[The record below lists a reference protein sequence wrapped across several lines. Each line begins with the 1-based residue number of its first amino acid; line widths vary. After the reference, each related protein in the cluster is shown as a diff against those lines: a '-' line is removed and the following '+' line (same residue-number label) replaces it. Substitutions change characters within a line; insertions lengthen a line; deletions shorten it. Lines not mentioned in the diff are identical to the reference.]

1 MRPGSTLQ
9 RGSTLKGMNIM
20 KALKTATAGL
30 VLAVVLG
37 GAALAAS
44 LPSPQPAGAT
54 PVAMLGLN
62 STNCIALGSAFGG
75 LEITDAV
82 SDCQGIQNQVSAA
95 PGGLSHFVGCLRGTT
110 SFDPV
115 SNKNVHECLDP
126 AEVGR
131 PDCPTV
137 EVALCGPILPKDLAP
152 LDLDKNQVYYGQ
164 DLIVFAFVN
173 DDSPVRFIT
182 NKGTLI
188 DFHGVQH
195 GREWFC
201 EAGDAGPT
209 PSGDPDC
216 DGSAATRG
224 DGVVV
229 ARVRILQGD
238 TPGAGTVT
246 AIQEGVGYPMT
257 FTVTGRPKTI
267 SVAPLFG
274 KDTIQTGATPTHAAP
289 LSTDCTFVATA
300 AGVLGANN
308 NAVLAIL
315 VVRAKDNDGVDTV
328 GTLLDWDHPFAHQN
342 AGLSGPAKDPL
353 PQGGV
358 ALPLTP
364 TIDTG
369 PLGVSFP
376 QFVCGG
382 KETGDLVLRVSFSR
396 SLDALA
402 VACAD
407 APAPCG
413 NAEHVN
419 VTVHVVG
426 PTKNIALS
434 ADPPVLDCNG
444 TATSKV
450 TATLTTADGKPVANG
465 VDVKFGVS
473 VLGTANPIVGNSG
486 GGTASTVVTAVSG
499 ANDASSP
506 GPKGV
511 PVIVTAGDVAASIL
525 VQCSGATVAPAGGGG
540 AAPGGGTAPAA
551 SSPGRISGPDTGS
564 GGFAGSGGPL
574 SWWPALGLAAAACA
588 LLAARIATRRSE

>member
-1 MRPGSTLQ
+1 
-9 RGSTLKGMNIM
+9 MNIM
-20 KALKTATAGL
+20 KALKTATVAL

-37 GAALAAS
+37 GSALVAS

-54 PVAMLGLN
+54 PAAMLGIN
-62 STNCIALGSAFGG
+62 SFNCIALGSAFGG
-75 LEITDAV
+75 LETTDAA
-82 SDCQGIQNQVSAA
+82 SDCLNIQQQFTADHGSIAHFVSCLRGSNVLNFEFTPPTLAHECVSAA
-95 PGGLSHFVGCLRGTT
+95 DL
-110 SFDPV
+110 
-115 SNKNVHECLDP
+115 
-126 AEVGR
+126 GR
-131 PDCPTV
+131 PDCPAT
-137 EVALCGPILPKDLAP
+137 EVAKCGPIIPKDLAP

-182 NKGTLI
+182 DKGTLV
-188 DFHGVQH
+188 DFKAVQH

-201 EAGDAGPT
+201 QTALENT
-209 PSGDPDC
+209 IPSGDPDC
-216 DGSAATRG
+216 DGTSATKG

-229 ARVRILQGD
+229 GRVRILASD
-238 TPGAGTVT
+238 TTGTGTVT

-257 FTVTGRPKTI
+257 FTVTGRPETI
-267 SVAPLFG
+267 SVTPLFG
-274 KDTIQTGATPTHAAP
+274 KDTIQTGATAP
-289 LSTDCTFVATA
+289 PKKSEVTTVAPRPTDCSFAATA
-300 AGVLGANN
+300 AAVLGAIDNP
-308 NAVLAIL
+308 VLAIL
-315 VVRAKDNDGVDTV
+315 VVKAKDNDGIDTV
-328 GTLLDWDHPFAHQN
+328 GTLLDWDHPFVAATSAPFKIPQ
-342 AGLSGPAKDPL
+342 

-382 KETGDLVLRVSFSR
+382 KETGDMVLRVSFSNALDGLSVPCE
-396 SLDALA
+396 SLTTCHDAL
-402 VACAD
+402 
-407 APAPCG
+407 
-413 NAEHVN
+413 HVN

-426 PTKNIALS
+426 PTAKVALA
-434 ADPPVLDCNG
+434 ADPPVVDCNG

-486 GGTASTVVTAVSG
+486 GGTASTVVKPLSG
-499 ANDASSP
+499 ANDVSSP

-564 GGFAGSGGPL
+564 GGFAGSSGPL
-574 SWWPALGLAAAACA
+574 SWWPALGLAAAAFA
-588 LLAARIATRRSE
+588 LLGVRFATKRSE